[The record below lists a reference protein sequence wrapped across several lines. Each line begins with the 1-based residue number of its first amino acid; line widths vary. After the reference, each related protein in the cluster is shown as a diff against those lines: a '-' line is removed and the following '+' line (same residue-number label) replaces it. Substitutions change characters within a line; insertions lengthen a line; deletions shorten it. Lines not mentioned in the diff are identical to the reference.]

1 MAGSGEGWLRDN
13 APTAMFSHGVGPAVM
28 FAYISGRNIKSMITG
43 TLLAF
48 LLISFTLVFALRSVK
63 FGGLSLI
70 PNLAPTAL
78 AFGVWG
84 ILVGQVNLGLSVV
97 ITMTL
102 GIVVDDT
109 VHFLSKYLRARREQG
124 LNASDAIRYAFS
136 SVGMALVA
144 TSLILVGGFLVLAQ
158 SAFDLNASMS
168 RMAAITIVFALLADF
183 LLLPSLLM
191 KLDAGKPGMVFK
203 KDGERQREVLST
215 KVQDTS

>member
-1 MAGSGEGWLRDN
+1 
-13 APTAMFSHGVGPAVM
+13 
-28 FAYISGRNIKSMITG
+28 
-43 TLLAF
+43 
-48 LLISFTLVFALRSVK
+48 
-63 FGGLSLI
+63 
-70 PNLAPTAL
+70 
-78 AFGVWG
+78 
-84 ILVGQVNLGLSVV
+84 
-97 ITMTL
+97 
-102 GIVVDDT
+102 
-109 VHFLSKYLRARREQG
+109 
-124 LNASDAIRYAFS
+124 
-136 SVGMALVA
+136 MALVA